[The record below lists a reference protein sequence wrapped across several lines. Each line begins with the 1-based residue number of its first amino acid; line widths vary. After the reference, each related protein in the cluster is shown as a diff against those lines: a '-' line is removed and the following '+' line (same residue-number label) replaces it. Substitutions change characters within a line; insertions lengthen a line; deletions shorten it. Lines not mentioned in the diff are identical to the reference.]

1 MLEVG
6 AAQIGGFKMKS
17 SKRTSGLIIR
27 KRSTFLTNISRAL
40 ILIGLWLITGYM
52 VYINV
57 GFLLNAYSDA
67 LVSDY
72 LVLNLSFR
80 AYASFA
86 LLVFIVAVLM
96 IGFGWWR
103 IRRLERRARNHD

>member
-1 MLEVG
+1 
-6 AAQIGGFKMKS
+6 MKS
-17 SKRTSGLIIR
+17 NKRTSGLIIR
-27 KRSTFLTNISRAL
+27 KRSSFLTNVRRAL
-40 ILIGLWLITGYM
+40 ILVILWLITGY
-52 VYINV
+52 VIYINV
-57 GFLLNAYSDA
+57 CFLLNAYSDA

-86 LLVFIVAVLM
+86 LLVLAVAILM
-96 IGFGWWR
+96 IAFGWWR